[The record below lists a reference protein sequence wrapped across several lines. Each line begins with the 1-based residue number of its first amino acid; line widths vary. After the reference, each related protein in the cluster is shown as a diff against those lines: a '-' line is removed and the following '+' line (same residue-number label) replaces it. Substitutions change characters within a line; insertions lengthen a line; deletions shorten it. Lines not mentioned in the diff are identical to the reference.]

1 MGENEGMN
9 NFTKGIQKAILF
21 WLSEI
26 RLADIRSIPEVSAL
40 LDHGAM
46 VELDVSPITGRQ
58 NQHYQV
64 LSGREPSSFG
74 YFDTFVPRE
83 YHVLE
88 ETTGRGSTP
97 KLLPEIL
104 RAAGWTTGYV
114 EIRPAEF
121 VNCVEQWTQSSS
133 LLPSCII
140 VKCTLEDTAS
150 LATLSK
156 ALRVANEWVGEMG
169 LVALLSDTQAA
180 DVKRF
185 VNVNNF
191 LAEIDV
197 IERDEG
203 NGRIQWSNSLAYFAG
218 HGQLW
223 INLLGRDAQGIVN
236 PQDEYEQVR
245 ETLIKVLPAKL
256 LDAETGE
263 PIIEKVYRKEEIYA
277 TDYLFCA
284 PDLVV
289 LFKPGYAPSKRSKLI
304 DFDETTITLPETGMT
319 ATDGMHPSQLRGFLL
334 ASAPVFAQGVAL
346 EERASLT
353 SVYSTFLHALGVE
366 LADIE
371 MPAISALFRPTYLET
386 HPIRSSMDSQELSDE
401 DEELI
406 ISRLRDL
413 GYV

>member
-1 MGENEGMN
+1 M
-9 NFTKGIQKAILF
+9 
-21 WLSEI
+21 
-26 RLADIRSIPEVSAL
+26 
-40 LDHGAM
+40 
-46 VELDVSPITGRQ
+46 
-58 NQHYQV
+58 
-64 LSGREPSSFG
+64 
-74 YFDTFVPRE
+74 
-83 YHVLE
+83 
-88 ETTGRGSTP
+88 
-97 KLLPEIL
+97 
-104 RAAGWTTGYV
+104 
-114 EIRPAEF
+114 
-121 VNCVEQWTQSSS
+121 
-133 LLPSCII
+133 
-140 VKCTLEDTAS
+140 LEDTAS

-169 LVALLSDTQAA
+169 LLAVLSDTQAA

-203 NGRIQWSNSLAYFAG
+203 NEQIQWSNSLAYFAG

-256 LDAETGE
+256 FDAETGE

-277 TDYLFCA
+277 ADYLFCA

-304 DFDETTITLPETGMT
+304 DFDETTITMPEPGMT
-319 ATDGMHPSQLRGFLL
+319 ATDGMHPSQLGGFLL

-346 EERASLT
+346 EQRASLT
-353 SVYSTFLHALGVE
+353 SVYPTFLHALGVE
-366 LADIE
+366 LADLE
-371 MPAISALFRPTYLET
+371 TPAISALFRPAYLET
-386 HPIRSSMDSQELSDE
+386 HPIRSVMDSQELSDE

-406 ISRLRDL
+406 INRLRDL

>member
-1 MGENEGMN
+1 
-9 NFTKGIQKAILF
+9 
-21 WLSEI
+21 
-26 RLADIRSIPEVSAL
+26 
-40 LDHGAM
+40 
-46 VELDVSPITGRQ
+46 
-58 NQHYQV
+58 
-64 LSGREPSSFG
+64 
-74 YFDTFVPRE
+74 
-83 YHVLE
+83 
-88 ETTGRGSTP
+88 
-97 KLLPEIL
+97 
-104 RAAGWTTGYV
+104 
-114 EIRPAEF
+114 
-121 VNCVEQWTQSSS
+121 
-133 LLPSCII
+133 

-169 LVALLSDTQAA
+169 LVAVLSDTQAA

-203 NGRIQWSNSLAYFAG
+203 IGQIQWSNSLAYFAG

-256 LDAETGE
+256 FDAETGE

-277 TDYLFCA
+277 ADYLFCA

-289 LFKPGYAPSKRSKLI
+289 LFKPGYAPSKSSKLI
-304 DFDETTITLPETGMT
+304 DFDETTITMPEPGMT
-319 ATDGMHPSQLRGFLL
+319 ASDGMHPSQLGGFLL
-334 ASAPVFAQGVAL
+334 ASAPIFAQGVAL
-346 EERASLT
+346 TERASLT
-353 SVYSTFLHALGVE
+353 SFCPTFLHALGVE

-371 MPAISALFRPTYLET
+371 TPAISALFQPAYLET
-386 HPIRSSMDSQELSDE
+386 HPIRSAIDSQELSDE

>member
-1 MGENEGMN
+1 MN
-9 NFTKGIQKAILF
+9 NFTKGIQRAIIF
-21 WLSEI
+21 WLSGV
-26 RLADIRSIPEVSAL
+26 RLADIHSIPEVSAL
-40 LDHGAM
+40 LDQGAM
-46 VELDVSPITGRQ
+46 VELDVSPITGLQ
-58 NQHYQV
+58 NQYYQV
-64 LSGREPSSFG
+64 LSGRNPSSFG
-74 YFDTFVPRE
+74 YFDTLVPRE
-83 YHVLE
+83 YRVLE

-104 RAAGWTTGYV
+104 KAAGWLIDYE
-114 EIRPAEF
+114 EIQPSEL
-121 VNCVEQWTQSSS
+121 VHCIEHWTQSSS
-133 LLPSCII
+133 SLPSCII
-140 VKCTLEDTAS
+140 IKCAPEDTSS
-150 LATLSK
+150 LAILSE
-156 ALRVANEWVGEMG
+156 ALRIAHEWVGENG
-169 LVALLSDTQAA
+169 LVAVLSDTQAA
-180 DVKRF
+180 HVKHF

-203 NGRIQWSNSLAYFAG
+203 NGQIRWSNSLAYFAG

-245 ETLIKVLPAKL
+245 ETLIKVLPAKMI
-256 LDAETGE
+256 DTEIGE

-277 TDYLFCA
+277 ADYLFCA

-289 LFKPGYAPSKRSKLI
+289 LFKPGYAPSHRSKLI
-304 DFDETTITLPETGMT
+304 DFDETTITTPVPGMT
-319 ATDGMHPSQLRGFLL
+319 AIDGMHPSQLRGFLL

-346 EERASLT
+346 EDRASLT
-353 SVYSTFLHALGVE
+353 SVYPTLLHALGVE

-371 MPAISALFRPTYLET
+371 TPAISALFRRTYLET
-386 HPIRSSMDSQELSDE
+386 HPIRTAMDSQELSDE

-406 ISRLRDL
+406 INRLRDL